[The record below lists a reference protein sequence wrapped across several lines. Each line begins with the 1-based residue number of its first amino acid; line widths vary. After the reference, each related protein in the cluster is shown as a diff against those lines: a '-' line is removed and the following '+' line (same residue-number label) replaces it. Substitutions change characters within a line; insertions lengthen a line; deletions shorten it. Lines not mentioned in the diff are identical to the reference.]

1 MENRMI
7 VPQKKLKI
15 ELSNDPTILLLGIYP
30 KIIEIRISKKKK
42 KKTFSSQ
49 QHYSQ

>member
-42 KKTFSSQ
+42 KTFSSQ